1 MVDIAEQFEPGH
13 YVRLPA
19 RPEWGLGQVQT
30 VVDDKVTVN
39 FEHAGKVVVRLGAA
53 VLEHAED

>member
-1 MVDIAEQFEPGH
+1 MELAEQFEPGH

-19 RPEWGLGQVQT
+19 CPEWGIGQVQT

-39 FEHAGKVVVRLGAA
+39 FEHAGKVVVRLSAA
-53 VLEHAED
+53 KLELVED